1 MKKVVPLFGLLV
13 VCLVA
18 ALLAIRLD
26 RSWTDGRP
34 QLGLPASGAPL
45 RGAAF
50 GEAGQP
56 VDFREAVKRLAPSVV
71 SVDKLQQV
79 SRGLFAD
86 SFEIAQ
92 TGTGSGVIVSAAG
105 HIVTNHHVVANAYSV
120 QVRLSDGR
128 TFDAKVVGS
137 DSISDLAVLKIDA
150 PGLVPAELGD
160 NSQLEPGE
168 WVLAMGN
175 PLGFSNTVSVGVVS
189 SVNRTLPTENGSVLV
204 DSIQTDAA
212 INQGNSGGALANVA
226 GQVVGINSII
236 ATTTGGNM
244 GLGFAIP
251 INRVRRIVD
260 DILEFGR
267 ARYGTMGLR
276 IFSRAGMLAR
286 ASVRDSIRETV
297 GSLPPEQ
304 GLVVRS
310 VMPDSPAGS
319 VGIGELDVLLELDGA
334 KMLEPFD
341 YIKAVIDKRPGDKM
355 RVKFWSKGRE
365 RTVNL
370 TLTDS

>member
-1 MKKVVPLFGLLV
+1 MKKAIPILGVLAACFA
-13 VCLVA
+13 A
-18 ALLAIRLD
+18 ALLALRVDRLLTRTDAPAGPATMSVPIR
-26 RSWTDGRP
+26 SATF
-34 QLGLPASGAPL
+34 GAP
-45 RGAAF
+45 
-50 GEAGQP
+50 GQP
-56 VDFREAVKRLAPSVV
+56 IDFRDAVKRLAPSVV
-71 SVDKLQQV
+71 SVDKLEQV
-79 SRGLFAD
+79 SRGFFSD
-86 SFEIAQ
+86 SYEIAQ
-92 TGTGSGVIVSAAG
+92 TSTGSGVIVSAAG
-105 HIVTNHHVVANAYSV
+105 HIVTNHHVVENAYSV
-120 QVRLSDGR
+120 QVRLADGR

-160 NSQLEPGE
+160 NSKLEPGE

-260 DILEFGR
+260 DILKYGR
-267 ARYGTMGLR
+267 ARYGTLGLR
-276 IFSRAGMLAR
+276 IFSRSGMLAR
-286 ASVRDSIRETV
+286 ASVRDSIRQTI
-297 GSLPPEQ
+297 GATPPDE
-304 GLVVRS
+304 GLIVRT
-310 VMPDSPAGS
+310 VMPNGPAAGA
-319 VGIGELDVLLELDGA
+319 GIGELDVLLELDGV
-334 KMLEPFD
+334 KLLEPFD
-341 YIKAVIDKRPGDKM
+341 YIKAVVDKQPGDRVK
-355 RVKFWSKGRE
+355 VKFWSKGKE
-365 RTVNL
+365 RTVQV